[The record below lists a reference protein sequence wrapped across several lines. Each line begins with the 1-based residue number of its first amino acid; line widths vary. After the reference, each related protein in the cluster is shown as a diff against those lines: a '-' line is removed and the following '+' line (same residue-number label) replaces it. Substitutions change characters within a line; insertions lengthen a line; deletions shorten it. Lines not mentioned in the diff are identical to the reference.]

1 MLQNS
6 GRQYVKLKSGIE
18 NKHHM
23 FSFTCELQK
32 KLTTEI
38 ESRIVRAEYEI
49 LGQEQIKWG
58 DVIDKL

>member
-1 MLQNS
+1 MGGS
-6 GRQYVKLKSGIE
+6 GKQYVKLKSKIE

-38 ESRIVRAEYEI
+38 ESGRVRAEYEI
-49 LGQEQIKWG
+49 LGQEQIK
-58 DVIDKL
+58 